1 MNSLA
6 TPQTAAHPPLRFSI
20 IASANP
26 PRLNKSHSLTAD
38 GALETTSSAN
48 LQAGDVRIVQAR
60 DLHDF
65 ARQLGALEPNEATT
79 YGLPVREGPVVTLA
93 KLAGR
98 TDAIARSRD
107 HFDFRAEPAVML
119 LDADSGLGLDVLLPV
134 LFDAVPELVDAPML
148 CVQSSSA
155 GIERE
160 SDGALLKDFGK
171 FHLYVHVADG
181 SLIEKAGAHIQTRLW
196 AAGNLEEYP
205 QPSNP
210 SDVRDVRVCW
220 VEPSTAG
227 AARELTLLD
236 RGVHQPERLDFAALP
251 DMGSGLRRLDVGA
264 YFRNTDKAPLD
275 LSTIKI
281 STTEHERATANKI
294 AAHAKARP
302 GLDVARAAFVM
313 KNADRLAAQR
323 ERSTSE
329 AAADLARV
337 LDQRVLPEDW
347 PLTLHGG
354 VELTVADVLADPAK
368 FDQLRC
374 ADPAE
379 PDYRGDDRIA
389 YLFLRAGRPYLFSH
403 AHGECAEYALQASTK
418 AIPFGRT
425 AQAGEVEDATI
436 IAPAAVLPPP
446 APSAPPALN
455 AAQLAHLAPLP
466 ASEDA
471 LALTF
476 VDEFLL
482 QFRVTPGMGWMV
494 NAGHAWERDKCKQH
508 FSAARRVCRAAAA
521 EAPSATEKRQLSKA
535 ATTSAVLKFAETD
548 LRIVVPPGEWD
559 RDPMELNTPAGVI
572 DLRDGTLRP
581 RAGQLHTLCTSV
593 GPDMTAA
600 APVFARFIS
609 DVFLRDAELIAF
621 MQRAM
626 GYMLT
631 GDRREQVLFFW
642 HGSGSNGKSTL
653 FELLQNLMGSYSL
666 KIAGATLMTAR
677 HDRHPT
683 EIAQLLGRRLACSSE
698 LEEGVFFD
706 EPKVKELTGDATASA
721 RFVNQDFFEFRQTQ
735 KHLIIGNFKPR
746 LRGGDP
752 AMARRIVLVPFDA
765 HFTGA
770 SKDMLMPE
778 KLKAEAPAILAWMI
792 RGALLWQAQGLGVPA
807 TVRAASA
814 EYMQAHDDLQLW
826 RDERCTASGESK
838 AGELYADFRNWK
850 EQRGEHAPSATS
862 WYQRLEAQAGIT
874 KRKSGGML
882 YAPIALR
889 AAARFG
895 AAQ

>member
-1 MNSLA
+1 MTPA
-6 TPQTAAHPPLRFSI
+6 TNQAAAHPPLRFSI
-20 IASANP
+20 VASTTP
-26 PRLNKSHSLTAD
+26 PRLNKSHNLTAD
-38 GALETTSSAN
+38 GALQTTSSAN
-48 LQAGDVRIVQAR
+48 LQAGEVRIVQAH

-65 ARQLGALEPNEATT
+65 ARVLGALKPNEATT
-79 YGLPVREGPVVTLA
+79 YGLPVREGAVVTLA

-107 HFDFRAEPAVML
+107 HFDFPHRQAVML
-119 LDADSGLGLDVLLPV
+119 LDADSGLGLDVLLLV
-134 LFDAVPELVDAPML
+134 LFDAVPELEAAPMF

-181 SLIEKAGAHIQTRLW
+181 SLIEKAGAHIQSRLW

-205 QPSNP
+205 QPSDP
-210 SDVRDVRVCW
+210 TTVRDVRVCW

-227 AARELTLLD
+227 AALKKTVLD
-236 RGVHQPERLDFAALP
+236 GAVHEPERLDFAALP
-251 DMGSGLRRLDVGA
+251 GVGAGLRRVDVGA

-275 LSTIKI
+275 LSTIKV
-281 STTEHERATANKI
+281 TTAQGERAAANMVAAQI
-294 AAHAKARP
+294 AAQPA
-302 GLDVARAAFVM
+302 LDAARAAYVV
-313 KNADRLAAQR
+313 KHADRIAASRQR
-323 ERSTSE
+323 TTPE

-337 LDQRVLPEDW
+337 LDRRELPEDW
-347 PLTLHGG
+347 PLTLQGG
-354 VELTVADVLADPAK
+354 AEITVADVLADPAK
-368 FDQLRC
+368 FDQQRC

-379 PDYRGDDRIA
+379 PGYRDDGRIS
-389 YLFLRAGRPYLFSH
+389 YLFLRAGRPFLFSH
-403 AHGECAEYALQASTK
+403 AHGEGAEYVLQASTESIFSRV
-418 AIPFGRT
+418 AP
-425 AQAGEVEDATI
+425 ADEVEDATY
-436 IAPAAVLPPP
+436 IAPAAGLP
-446 APSAPPALN
+446 APAVLATPNP
-455 AAQLAHLAPLP
+455 AQLAHLVPLP

-476 VDEFLL
+476 VDEFLS
-482 QFRVTPGMGWMV
+482 QFRFTPGMNWMV
-494 NAGHAWERDKCKQH
+494 NAGHAWERDRCLQH
-508 FSAARRVCRAAAA
+508 FNAARRVCRAAAA
-521 EAPSATEKRQLSKA
+521 EEASAAEKRRLSKSATTA
-535 ATTSAVLKFAETD
+535 AVLQFARSD
-548 LRIVVPPGEWD
+548 LRMVVPPEEWD
-559 RDPMELNTPAGVI
+559 SDPMELNTPSGVI

-593 GPDMTAA
+593 GPDMAA
-600 APVFARFIS
+600 KAPVFNRFIH
-609 DVFLRDAELIAF
+609 DVFRGDVELIAF

-653 FELLQNLMGSYSL
+653 FEMLQHLMGSYSL

-706 EPKVKELTGDATASA
+706 EPKVKELTGDATISA
-721 RFVNQDFFEFRQTQ
+721 RFVKQDFFEFRQTQ

-752 AMARRIVLVPFDA
+752 AMARRVVLVPFEA
-765 HFTGA
+765 HFTEA

-778 KLKAEAPAILAWMI
+778 KLKAEGPAILAWMI
-792 RGALLWQAQGLGVPA
+792 RGALLWQAQGLGVPK

-826 RDERCTASGESK
+826 RDERCTSTGESK

-862 WYQRLEAQAGIT
+862 WYQRLESLPGIT

-889 AAARFG
+889 VSGPRFG
-895 AAQ
+895 AGQ